1 MMDNYEDR
9 LQLMKEMQMGIV
21 ENGGEDDDAELETDS
36 EAEDK
41 QPQPKKQML
50 KFGKVKEGTATVVE
64 VQ

>member
-1 MMDNYEDR
+1 MDNYEDR

-36 EAEDK
+36 EAEDM

>member
-36 EAEDK
+36 EAEDM